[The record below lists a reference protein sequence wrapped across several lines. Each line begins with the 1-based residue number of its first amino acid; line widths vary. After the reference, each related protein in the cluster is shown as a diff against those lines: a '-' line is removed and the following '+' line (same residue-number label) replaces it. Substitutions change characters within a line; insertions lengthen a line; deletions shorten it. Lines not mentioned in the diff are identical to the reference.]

1 MRQYEATARGPKS
14 GQNRSRTDKS
24 SWWQIANQP
33 MSSVREDMPARSIA
47 IFIPHL
53 PGMSV
58 LLPYLD
64 DYWREMVRV
73 RALDRLNL
81 SLTSYPQN
89 APLSCRPDWKLDNGR
104 KPGSSLEAMQAHVLD
119 RYQPRFGILN
129 CLYGAQVMHS
139 EDMAAAFC
147 RATNDWIRDEWLS
160 RDPRL
165 RASIVI
171 PAHNTEL
178 AVAEIERRADDLR
191 FVQVLML
198 VSGEVTL
205 GRRQLWPIY
214 RLAERLGLPIGVHAG
229 NAYRYAPTAT
239 GWPSYYVEDYV
250 SQSAAFENQLQSMIS
265 EGVFAKF
272 PGLKVVAIESG
283 LTWLSGFIWRAD
295 KTWKGVRAE
304 VPWVTR
310 APSEIIRDHVR
321 FTVQPIDAPDEMEA
335 ILRLIDHLEVG
346 RAVSVFDG
354 LSALA
359 VRRRRRVA
367 RTSSPARCCAR
378 SSSENALATYPRLA
392 KAERPMEI
400 GV

>member
-1 MRQYEATARGPKS
+1 MRQYERPPISPKS
-14 GQNRSRTDKS
+14 GQNRQEFVVADRQSADVERPGKYAGAIDC
-24 SWWQIANQP
+24 
-33 MSSVREDMPARSIA
+33 DLHPA
-47 IFIPHL
+47 L
-53 PGMSV
+53 PGMNV

-64 DYWREMVRV
+64 EYWREMVRV

-119 RYQPRFGILN
+119 RYQARFGILN

-178 AVAEIERRADDLR
+178 AVAEIERRAGDQR

-214 RLAERLGLPIGVHAG
+214 RLAERLELPIGVHAG

-239 GWPSYYVEDYV
+239 GWPSYYVEDYI

-272 PGLKVVAIESG
+272 PGLMVVAIESG

-295 KTWKGVRAE
+295 KTWKGVRVE

-335 ILRLIDHLEVG
+335 IVRLIEHLE
-346 RAVSVFDG
+346 SDELFLFSTDYPHWQFDG
-354 LSALA
+354 DNVLPERLSGALLQKI
-359 VRRRRRVA
+359 
-367 RTSSPARCCAR
+367 
-378 SSSENALATYPRLA
+378 SSENALATYPRLA
-392 KAERPMEI
+392 KAGRLTEI

>member
-1 MRQYEATARGPKS
+1 VADRQSADIGRPERYAGAI
-14 GQNRSRTDKS
+14 DC
-24 SWWQIANQP
+24 
-33 MSSVREDMPARSIA
+33 DLHPA
-47 IFIPHL
+47 L

-64 DYWREMVRV
+64 DYWREMITV

-89 APLSCRPDWKLDNGR
+89 APLSCRPDWKLDGGC
-104 KPGSSLEAMQAHVLD
+104 KPGASLPAMQAHVLD
-119 RYQPRFGILN
+119 RYQQRFGILN

-160 RDPRL
+160 RDSRL
-165 RASIVI
+165 RASILI

-178 AVAEIERRADDLR
+178 AVAEIERRADDQR

-229 NAYRYAPTAT
+229 SAYRYAPTAV

-283 LTWLSGFIWRAD
+283 LTWLSGYIWRAD

-321 FTVQPIDAPDEMEA
+321 FTVQPIDAPDELEA
-335 ILRLIDHLEVG
+335 ILRLIEHLE
-346 RAVSVFDG
+346 SDELFLFSTDYPHWQFDG
-354 LSALA
+354 DEVLPSGLSGALL
-359 VRRRRRVA
+359 RKI
-367 RTSSPARCCAR
+367 TSD
-378 SSSENALATYPRLA
+378 NALATYPRLA
-392 KAERPMEI
+392 KATMEV
-400 GV
+400 GA

>member
-1 MRQYEATARGPKS
+1 MVADRQSADVERPERYAGAI
-14 GQNRSRTDKS
+14 DC
-24 SWWQIANQP
+24 
-33 MSSVREDMPARSIA
+33 DLHPA
-47 IFIPHL
+47 L
-53 PGMSV
+53 PGMSA

-64 DYWREMVRV
+64 DYWREMVTV

-81 SLTSYPQN
+81 TLTSYPQN
-89 APLSCRPDWKLDNGR
+89 APLSCRPDWKLDGGR
-104 KPGSSLEAMQAHVLD
+104 KPGSSLQAMQAHVLD

-147 RATNDWIRDEWLS
+147 RATNDWIRDEWLN

-178 AVAEIERRADDLR
+178 AVAEIERRADDQR

-214 RLAERLGLPIGVHAG
+214 QLAERLGLPIGVHAG
-229 NAYRYAPTAT
+229 NAYRYAPTAV

-272 PGLKVVAIESG
+272 PGIKVVAIESG

-304 VPWVTR
+304 IPWVAR

-321 FTVQPIDAPDEMEA
+321 FTVQPLDAPDEMEA
-335 ILRLIDHLEVG
+335 ILRLIEHVESDELFLYSTDYPHWQ
-346 RAVSVFDG
+346 FDG
-354 LSALA
+354 DNVL
-359 VRRRRRVA
+359 
-367 RTSSPARCCAR
+367 PARLSGALLR
-378 SSSENALATYPRLA
+378 KITSDNALATYPRLA
-392 KAERPMEI
+392 KANRAMEI

>member
-1 MRQYEATARGPKS
+1 MRQYEQSPAGPKS
-14 GQNRSRTDKS
+14 GPNRQEFMVADRQSAEIEPPGPYAGAIDC
-24 SWWQIANQP
+24 
-33 MSSVREDMPARSIA
+33 DLHPA
-47 IFIPHL
+47 L

-64 DYWREMVRV
+64 DYWREMIRV

-89 APLSCRPDWKLDNGR
+89 APLSCRPDWKLERDQ
-104 KPGSSLEAMQAHVLD
+104 KPGSSLEAMQVHVLD

-139 EDMAAAFC
+139 EDMAAVLC
-147 RATNDWIRDEWLS
+147 RATNDWIRDTWLS

-171 PAHNTEL
+171 AAHNTEL

-214 RLAERLGLPIGVHAG
+214 QLAERLGLPIGVHAG
-229 NAYRYAPTAT
+229 SAYRYAPTAV
-239 GWPSYYVEDYV
+239 GWPSYYVEDYI

-310 APSEIIRDHVR
+310 TPSEIVRDHVR
-321 FTVQPIDAPDEMEA
+321 FTVQPIDAADERES
-335 ILRLIDHLEVG
+335 ITRLVEHMKSDDLFLFSTDYPHWQ
-346 RAVSVFDG
+346 FDG
-354 LSALA
+354 DAALPPGIPDALYRKILSK
-359 VRRRRRVA
+359 
-367 RTSSPARCCAR
+367 
-378 SSSENALATYPRLA
+378 NALATYPR
-392 KAERPMEI
+392 
-400 GV
+400 

>member
-1 MRQYEATARGPKS
+1 
-14 GQNRSRTDKS
+14 
-24 SWWQIANQP
+24 
-33 MSSVREDMPARSIA
+33 
-47 IFIPHL
+47 
-53 PGMSV
+53 MSV

-64 DYWREMVRV
+64 DYWREMIGV

-89 APLSCRPDWKLDNGR
+89 APLSCRPDWKLDHGQ

-178 AVAEIERRADDLR
+178 AVAEIERRADDQR

-229 NAYRYAPTAT
+229 NAYRYAPTAA
-239 GWPSYYVEDYV
+239 GWPSYYIEDYI

-295 KTWKGVRAE
+295 KTWKGVRVE

-335 ILRLIDHLEVG
+335 IARLIEHLE
-346 RAVSVFDG
+346 SDELFLFSTDYPHWQFDG
-354 LSALA
+354 DNVLPEKLSGALLQKIA
-359 VRRRRRVA
+359 
-367 RTSSPARCCAR
+367 
-378 SSSENALATYPRLA
+378 SENALATYPRLA
-392 KAERPMEI
+392 KAGRLMEI

>member
-1 MRQYEATARGPKS
+1 MRQSKSIFASNQNPTTGQSFMAGSHPAADAERAATYAGAI
-14 GQNRSRTDKS
+14 DC
-24 SWWQIANQP
+24 
-33 MSSVREDMPARSIA
+33 DLHPA
-47 IFIPHL
+47 L

-64 DYWREMVRV
+64 DYWREMVSV

-89 APLSCRPDWKLDNGR
+89 APLSCRPDWQLDNAR
-104 KPGSSLEAMQAHVLD
+104 KPGSSLQAMQAHVLD

-129 CLYGAQVMHS
+129 CLYGAQVLHS

-178 AVAEIERRADDLR
+178 AVEEIRRRASDKR

-198 VSGEVTL
+198 VMGETTL

-214 RLAERLGLPIGVHAG
+214 REAERFGLPIGVHAG
-229 NAYRYAPTAT
+229 SAYRYAPTAS

-250 SQSAAFENQLQSMIS
+250 AQSMAFENQLQSLIS

-272 PGLKVVAIESG
+272 PKLKVVCIESG

-304 VPWVTR
+304 VPWVNSP
-310 APSEIIRDHVR
+310 PSEIIRNHVR
-321 FTVQPIDAPDEMEA
+321 FTVQPIDAPDEAEGL
-335 ILRLIDHLEVG
+335 LRLIDHVESDDILLF
-346 RAVSVFDG
+346 STDYPHWQFDADAALPSG
-354 LSALA
+354 L
-359 VRRRRRVA
+359 
-367 RTSSPARCCAR
+367 PAQLVDKILGT
-378 SSSENALATYPRLA
+378 NPLATYPAITQTSPALETA
-392 KAERPMEI
+392 T
-400 GV
+400 

>member
-1 MRQYEATARGPKS
+1 
-14 GQNRSRTDKS
+14 
-24 SWWQIANQP
+24 
-33 MSSVREDMPARSIA
+33 
-47 IFIPHL
+47 
-53 PGMSV
+53 
-58 LLPYLD
+58 
-64 DYWREMVRV
+64 
-73 RALDRLNL
+73 
-81 SLTSYPQN
+81 
-89 APLSCRPDWKLDNGR
+89 
-104 KPGSSLEAMQAHVLD
+104 MQAHVLD
-119 RYQPRFGILN
+119 RYRPRFGILN

-147 RATNDWIRDEWLS
+147 RATNDWIRDAWLS

-171 PAHNTEL
+171 AAHNTEL

-214 RLAERLGLPIGVHAG
+214 RLAEKLGLPVGIHAG
-229 NAYRYAPTAT
+229 SAYRCAPTAV

-272 PGLKVVAIESG
+272 PELKVVAIESG
-283 LTWLSGFIWRAD
+283 LSWLSGFVWRAD

-310 APSEIIRDHVR
+310 APSELVRNHVR
-321 FTVQPIDAPDEMEA
+321 FTVQPVDAADEAEA
-335 ILRLIDHLEVG
+335 ILRLIEHLNSDELFLF
-346 RAVSVFDG
+346 STDYPHWQFDG
-354 LSALA
+354 DRALPQGLSSELFRKIA
-359 VRRRRRVA
+359 
-367 RTSSPARCCAR
+367 
-378 SSSENALATYPRLA
+378 SENALATYPRLA
-392 KAERPMEI
+392 RADHAMEI

>member
-1 MRQYEATARGPKS
+1 MAGDPQATDAGR
-14 GQNRSRTDKS
+14 
-24 SWWQIANQP
+24 
-33 MSSVREDMPARSIA
+33 PAKYAGA
-47 IFIPHL
+47 IDCDLHPAL

-64 DYWREMVRV
+64 DYWREMVSV

-89 APLSCRPDWKLDNGR
+89 APLSCRPDWKLERDQ

-139 EDMAAAFC
+139 EDMAAVLC
-147 RATNDWIRDEWLS
+147 RATNDWIRDTWLS

-171 PAHNTEL
+171 AAHNTEL
-178 AVAEIERRADDLR
+178 AVAEIERRADDMR

-205 GRRQLWPIY
+205 GRRQLWPVY
-214 RLAERLGLPIGVHAG
+214 RLAAKLGLPIGVHAG
-229 NAYRYAPTAT
+229 SAYRYAPTAV

-272 PGLKVVAIESG
+272 PGLKAVAIESG

-310 APSEIIRDHVR
+310 TPSEIVRDHVR
-321 FTVQPIDAPDEMEA
+321 FTVQPVDAPDEAEA
-335 ILRLIDHLEVG
+335 ILRLIEHLDSDELFLFSTDYPHWQFDDDRVLP
-346 RAVSVFDG
+346 DG
-354 LSALA
+354 LSGALF
-359 VRRRRRVA
+359 RKI
-367 RTSSPARCCAR
+367 TH
-378 SSSENALATYPRLA
+378 ENAFATYPRLA
-392 KAERPMEI
+392 KADHTMEI
-400 GV
+400 SA

>member
-1 MRQYEATARGPKS
+1 MSLNPAASAGQKPDREGRARMAAGRQPADID
-14 GQNRSRTDKS
+14 Q
-24 SWWQIANQP
+24 
-33 MSSVREDMPARSIA
+33 PARYAGA
-47 IFIPHL
+47 IDCDLHPAL
-53 PGMSV
+53 PGMHV

-64 DYWREMVRV
+64 DYWREMISV

-89 APLSCRPDWKLDNGR
+89 TPLSCRPDWKLDGGA
-104 KPGSSLEAMQAHVLD
+104 KPGSSLQAMQNHVLD
-119 RYQPRFGILN
+119 RFEPQFGILN

-147 RATNDWIRDEWLS
+147 RATNDWIRDEWLT
-160 RDPRL
+160 RDSRL

-214 RLAERLGLPIGVHAG
+214 QLAERLGLPIGIHAG
-229 NAYRYAPTAT
+229 SAYRHAPTAV

-250 SQSAAFENQLQSMIS
+250 AQSSAFENQLQSLIS

-272 PGLKVVAIESG
+272 PRTEAGRHRVG
-283 LTWLSGFIWRAD
+283 
-295 KTWKGVRAE
+295 
-304 VPWVTR
+304 
-310 APSEIIRDHVR
+310 
-321 FTVQPIDAPDEMEA
+321 PD
-335 ILRLIDHLEVG
+335 L
-346 RAVSVFDG
+346 
-354 LSALA
+354 
-359 VRRRRRVA
+359 
-367 RTSSPARCCAR
+367 
-378 SSSENALATYPRLA
+378 
-392 KAERPMEI
+392 AERVHLARRQDLERCPGRGALGNASAI
-400 GV
+400 GNHSRSRPLYGAAH